1 MAKYLSPETDKHT
14 PGEPTYDPNY
24 TPCGGGT
31 KETSYTCSVCG
42 AMVNA
47 NGKPAKHEPPET
59 DKHTPGTTL
68 FKADYTPCG
77 GGHKTD
83 YYYCTL
89 CHETVT
95 ADGQIYPSDPP
106 ETDIHVPGT
115 EKHSATFTPCG
126 GGIKTEYYTC
136 IYCTQYVDENG
147 YIVSWDAPY
156 QTSGH
161 TIDGVKHPAFYY
173 PCKGGY
179 NSDWYRCALCGNGF
193 LDENGTDLEWTSPSQ
208 KHTPG
213 KILHSP
219 NYADCSGGYK
229 EAFYYCS
236 VCGTAVNAKGDE
248 IAYYPSCSLS
258 HTPGTTL
265 YEPDYTLCHTG
276 TPVPYYK
283 CIYCGSRVDADGS
296 FITYKYAMGPHTI
309 GGELHKAD
317 YTLCGGGCLVD
328 YYRCAVCNDIID
340 ENGKSLYH
348 TPFDRDPAGDHTLE
362 AISEKAPTYTED
374 GNKAY
379 WQCSVCKKA
388 FSDEAGETEITDMST
403 VILPKLEKPRVDIA
417 EGLDKVPETVS
428 KWFPTVSD
436 ILEALRKTALEASS
450 QLTDSKDTIS
460 ILLDVQLQI
469 QNEDGT
475 WTTVTHENFPANGVD
490 TVLPYPAGTSKLGF
504 NFTITH
510 MITSG
515 DRAGE
520 IEVLNYTLED
530 DGIHVH
536 FDSMSPVMITYNKSE
551 PKKDEPKKDDTKPDS
566 TKKDDAKADNTNASS
581 TDAPKTGDNENYAVW
596 AALLLLS
603 GSAVAVLLKMNR
615 AQRKAKHF

>member
-1 MAKYLSPETDKHT
+1 MKKYLALLLAVMLVFSCALPAVSAVTPSDNVELTEDTSSEPEGFAD
-14 PGEPTYDPNY
+14 PSSEPTPVNPCAHENKEFIEAQEPTCTDTGNVSYYHCLDCGSNLDENGNVLETVELPTAPHVPGDVKYKANY
-24 TPCGGGT
+24 TPCGGG
-31 KETSYTCSVCG
+31 
-42 AMVNA
+42 A
-47 NGKPAKHEPPET
+47 
-59 DKHTPGTTL
+59 
-68 FKADYTPCG
+68 
-77 GGHKTD
+77 
-83 YYYCTL
+83 
-89 CHETVT
+89 
-95 ADGQIYPSDPP
+95 
-106 ETDIHVPGT
+106 
-115 EKHSATFTPCG
+115 
-126 GGIKTEYYTC
+126 KTEYYIC
-136 IYCTQYVDENG
+136 IYCTQRVDENG
-147 YIVSWDAPY
+147 HVIPPDAPY

-161 TIDGVKHPAFYY
+161 TIDGIKHPAFYY

-193 LDENGTDLEWTSPSQ
+193 LDENGTELEWSSPIQ

-213 KILHSP
+213 KILHNP
-219 NYADCSGGYK
+219 NYTPCSGGYK
-229 EAFYYCS
+229 ESFNYCS
-236 VCGTAVNAKGDE
+236 VCGTVVNAAGE
-248 IAYYPSCSLS
+248 ELIYYPSSSMS
-258 HTPGTTL
+258 HTPGTVL
-265 YEPDYTLCHTG
+265 YESDYTPCHTG
-276 TPVPYYK
+276 TPVSYYK
-283 CIYCGSRVDADGS
+283 CIYCGARVDADGS
-296 FITYKYAMGPHTI
+296 FISYKDAMGSHTI

-348 TPFDRDPAGDHTLE
+348 TPFERDPVGDHTLE
-362 AISEKAPTYTED
+362 AVSEKAPTYTAD

-379 WQCSVCKKA
+379 WQCSICKKA
-388 FSDEAGETEITDMST
+388 FSDETGETEITDMST
-403 VILPKLEKPRVDIA
+403 VILPKLEKPRVDIS
-417 EGLDKVPETVS
+417 EGMDEVPETVS

-436 ILEALRKTALEASS
+436 ILEALRKSALESSS
-450 QLTDSKDTIS
+450 QLTDNKDTIS

-490 TVLPYPAGTSKLGF
+490 TVLPYPTGTSKLGF

-551 PKKDEPKKDDTKPDS
+551 PKKDEPKKGDTKHDNV
-566 TKKDDAKADNTNASS
+566 KKDDVKADNTNTSS

-596 AALLLLS
+596 AILLLLS
-603 GSAVAVLLKMNR
+603 GSAVAVLLKLNR
-615 AQRKAKHF
+615 AQHKAKHF